1 MFHGNDLTETNLNN
15 MYDVFSKE
23 HISCLNSIKTDKET
37 DDKKEKELHKKMSL
51 LNTIMMSILRF
62 RNLLKNEQAM

>member
-1 MFHGNDLTETNLNN
+1 MFNDLNENSLNN

-23 HISCLNSIKTDKET
+23 QMSCLNTIKTDKDT

-51 LNTIMMSILRF
+51 LNTIMISILRL
-62 RNLLKNEQAM
+62 RNLRKKEKQS

>member
-1 MFHGNDLTETNLNN
+1 MFNDLNESSLNN
-15 MYDVFSKE
+15 MYDIFSKE
-23 HISCLNSIKTDKET
+23 QMSLMNTMKTDKET